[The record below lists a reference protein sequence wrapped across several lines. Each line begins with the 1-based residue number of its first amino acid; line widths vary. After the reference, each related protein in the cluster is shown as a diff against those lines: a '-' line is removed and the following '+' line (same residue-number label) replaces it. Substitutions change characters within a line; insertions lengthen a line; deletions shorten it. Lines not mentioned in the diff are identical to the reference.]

1 LAAARETEVMLAKF
15 PNWRENA
22 DEKRRL
28 RLNLYKP
35 LLAIPT
41 QRRAEVIERI
51 MQVLEQT
58 T

>member
-1 LAAARETEVMLAKF
+1 MLAKF

-22 DEKRRL
+22 DEKCRL

-35 LLAIPT
+35 LLAIPA